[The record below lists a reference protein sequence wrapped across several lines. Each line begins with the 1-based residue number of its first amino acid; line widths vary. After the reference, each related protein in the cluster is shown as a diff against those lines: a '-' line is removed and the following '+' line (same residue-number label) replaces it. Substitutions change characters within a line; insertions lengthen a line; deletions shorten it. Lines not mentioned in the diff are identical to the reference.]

1 MANNQLW
8 IIRDSETQQEIHV
21 DAESGVVLSPAR
33 PGEERDP
40 DNILATID
48 PIPAARAEEVF
59 GDTGYPGGFWY
70 KGTWYVTELVKIEDL
85 DEWKERRGVT
95 PIPPAERPRTG
106 LRMWPPSVFYETINR
121 IDAVLDAGDDEESQD
136 LPPDDGIEV

>member
-1 MANNQLW
+1 MTNSQLW

-21 DAESGVVLSPAR
+21 DAENGVVLSPAR

-59 GDTGYPGGFWY
+59 GDAGYPGGFWY
-70 KGTWYVTELVKIEDL
+70 KGRWYITELVKIEDL
-85 DEWKERRGVT
+85 DEWKERHGVE
-95 PIPPAERPRTG
+95 PLSPAPHVATVR
-106 LRMWPPSVFYETINR
+106 L
-121 IDAVLDAGDDEESQD
+121 L
-136 LPPDDGIEV
+136 